1 MRFGL
6 CEFVDCPIKG
16 KLPSWHIRK
25 NDNRKLLDWC
35 EVRRQQ
41 EAFSR
46 RLRYRPRGQK
56 FFSRRGLANDAR
68 RAGRSPDGPIM
79 RASRFSEGYLWCW

>member
-41 EAFSR
+41 ERFQPAAT
-46 RLRYRPRGQK
+46 LPAPRSKVLLTQAL
-56 FFSRRGLANDAR
+56 S
-68 RAGRSPDGPIM
+68 
-79 RASRFSEGYLWCW
+79 